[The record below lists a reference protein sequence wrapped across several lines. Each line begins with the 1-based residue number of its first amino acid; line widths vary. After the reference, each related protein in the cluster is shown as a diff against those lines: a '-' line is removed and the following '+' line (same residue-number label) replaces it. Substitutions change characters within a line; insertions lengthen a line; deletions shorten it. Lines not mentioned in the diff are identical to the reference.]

1 MKIIRQGKN
10 LAPTRIITC
19 DRCGCVFEYDPSDI
33 GYISEDKIFSSY
45 YYVICPNSSCSKT
58 HIVDKI

>member
-1 MKIIRQGKN
+1 MKVIQQGKN
-10 LAPTRIITC
+10 LTPTKRITC
-19 DRCGCVFEYDPSDI
+19 DRCGCIFEYDSSDI
-33 GYISEDKIFSSY
+33 KYMPEDMIFSEY